1 MHAVCAPGARVVAA
15 QVIGPRFAFDEGG
28 ACTSVTPT
36 LVRVSPPLLTTWN
49 EYGTCCPTVLI
60 TLVVEVFTTAI
71 EATRPVSGSVRVEG
85 GEFTGAPP
93 AGGVPCAVAVLVT
106 PSLSR
111 SAWVT
116 V

>member
-1 MHAVCAPGARVVAA
+1 MHAVRAPGARVVAA

-28 ACTSVTPT
+28 ACTSVT
-36 LVRVSPPLLTTWN
+36 LMAVRVSPPLLTTWN
-49 EYGTCCPTVLI
+49 EYGTCCPTAVMDA
-60 TLVVEVFTTAI
+60 VVEVFVTAI
-71 EATRPVSGSVRVEG
+71 DGVSPAAGTVSVDG
-85 GEFTGAPP
+85 GEVTGVPP
-93 AGGVPCAVAVLVT
+93 PGGVPRAVATLVT